1 MRYFSLQLV
10 LLLVLIA
17 CPAHAQDPTTA
28 DDFSQRG
35 IGRFEKNDLDGAIAD
50 FTKAIELN
58 GQNLEFCFYF
68 RGIALY
74 RLGRLDEAIVDLSKA
89 ITLKQHPRFY
99 DDRGNLRAQKG
110 DLDGAIA
117 DLNNAIEIEPKYAKA
132 YGDRAI
138 VRLIRGEDTAAE
150 LDFRKCFE
158 LDQTLESQF
167 KQAAKLLRQQASM
180 RADYKRPSDV
190 EVVKFNWKE
199 RPSQVLVASP
209 NPAIP
214 TSTTAVSQTGLRV
227 LGDPTE
233 KGQPGPPPV
242 LESGT
247 SLPASRGPT
256 TAVRGVY
263 YKFTVAIRNTGT
275 KTIAGVEWAYI
286 FDPKDRREPIAYAF
300 ATKANIPPGKEKDL
314 TDQMLSTT
322 NSKLNSKLPTKYNQE
337 LFEERVVIL
346 RLDYTDGSAWQ
357 ISGAVNSPQ
366 KTGP

>member
-1 MRYFSLQLV
+1 MRYLSFQLV
-10 LLLVLIA
+10 FLLVLTT
-17 CPAHAQDPTTA
+17 HATYSQNPVSAEDY
-28 DDFSQRG
+28 SQRG
-35 IGRFEKNDLDGAIAD
+35 IGSFEKNDLDGAIAD

-58 GQNLEFCFYF
+58 GQHLEFCFYF

-89 ITLKQHPRFY
+89 ITLKRHPRFY

-158 LDQTLESQF
+158 LDQTLVSQF
-167 KQAAKLLRQQASM
+167 KTAAKQLRQQASM
-180 RADYKRPSDV
+180 RADYKKPSDV
-190 EVVKFNWKE
+190 EVIKFNWKE
-199 RPSQVLVASP
+199 TPSQVLVASP
-209 NPAIP
+209 KPAIP
-214 TSTTAVSQTGLRV
+214 ASTTAVSQTGLRV

-242 LESGT
+242 FESGA
-247 SLPASRGPT
+247 SMPASREPT
-256 TAVRGVY
+256 TAIRGVY
-263 YKFTVAIRNTGT
+263 YKFTASIRNTGT

-286 FDPKDRREPIAYAF
+286 FDPKDRREPTAYAF

-314 TDQMLSTT
+314 TDQMLLTA
-322 NSKLNSKLPTKYNQE
+322 NSKANLKLPTKYNQE

-346 RLDYTDGSAWQ
+346 RLEYSDGSSWH